1 MMESPIL
8 IVWKID
14 PMKIDKDEPI
24 YSRKNS
30 WSIERER
37 CPDRMSPCIMARCGI
52 ITSMFDGL
60 MKNFDDSIIHAD
72 GAVKK

>member
-1 MMESPIL
+1 LTLAQSLKYLGTPVTTELRVKLEAIEAKLNEMQIRLQNMMESPIL

-30 WSIERER
+30 
-37 CPDRMSPCIMARCGI
+37 
-52 ITSMFDGL
+52 
-60 MKNFDDSIIHAD
+60 
-72 GAVKK
+72 